1 MNGERCK
8 YICEHQA
15 QLEVCAAPNAFVS
28 DVFGFKKIGINDD
41 FFDLGG
47 HPLLGTLIISR
58 VNAAFLKDFSLNQM
72 MENPTIANMTKA
84 VACTGEPQVHV
95 QTEAR
100 K

>member
-1 MNGERCK
+1 MVEF
-8 YICEHQA
+8 QA
-15 QLEVCAAPNAFVS
+15 PRTDTEATIAS
-28 DVFGFKKIGINDD
+28 IWRDVLGFKKIGINDD